1 MPADVFVTLET
12 SLVLRNRAC
21 ASPQK
26 VEASPEGQCGG
37 RGGAGERRSCSSPGG
52 AQMRLGYSASPSEA
66 HTAVASNCINEFPGD
81 CSRSREGLVKLGF
94 RNPSL

>member
-1 MPADVFVTLET
+1 MPA
-12 SLVLRNRAC
+12 LVLRRRKHL
-21 ASPQK
+21 QK
-26 VEASPEGQCGG
+26 VSVEV
-37 RGGAGERRSCSSPGG
+37 GAGLVNRGAVAALVERKCS
-52 AQMRLGYSASPSEA
+52 YSASPSEA